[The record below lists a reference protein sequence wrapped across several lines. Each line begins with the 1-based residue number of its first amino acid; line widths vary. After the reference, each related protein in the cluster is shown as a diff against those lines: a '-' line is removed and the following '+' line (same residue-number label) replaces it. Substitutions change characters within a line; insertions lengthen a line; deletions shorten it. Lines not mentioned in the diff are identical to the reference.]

1 MHTTSVTMLDTF
13 FSLSWAR
20 FGQGW
25 RPDIP
30 PYSIFDDAD
39 QDDTM
44 TNTASKVNDDPLRVD
59 IDEVSTII
67 YCCDKDKT
75 ALHMHIPCVC
85 SIIACKQTVIQVCLY
100 AAVVTHDIHK

>member
-39 QDDTM
+39 QDETM
-44 TNTASKVNDDPLRVD
+44 TNSTKVIDDPLRVD
-59 IDEVSTII
+59 IDEVSSTII
-67 YCCDKDKT
+67 LYYIVIRT
-75 ALHMHIPCVC
+75 YVLHCN
-85 SIIACKQTVIQVCLY
+85 IACK
-100 AAVVTHDIHK
+100 